1 MLALL
6 IRICCKKVYLIHD
19 DFLNCW
25 QTGKKTTP
33 FPGFSPTHPH
43 GVRDRGVGERIRGQG
58 WQKNPTC
65 CIQILVNPASQVS
78 AKSRFLS
85 RYFGPV
91 INLNGV

>member
-6 IRICCKKVYLIHD
+6 ICICCKKVYLIHD

-33 FPGFSPTHPH
+33 FSPTRFH
-43 GVRDRGVGERIRGQG
+43 GVRDRGVGERTWEQG
-58 WQKNPTC
+58 WQKNPTS

-78 AKSRFLS
+78 VKSHFLS